1 MVSKKMIQMNLENRK
16 RLTDLEKKLLVR
28 AGEGILRT
36 FGMDMYTLLYLKLI
50 ISKNLLYR
58 TWNCCSMLW
67 DSLDGR
73 GL

>member
-1 MVSKKMIQMNLENRK
+1 MIQMNLENRK
-16 RLTDLEKKLLVR
+16 RLRDLEKELLLG
-28 AGEGILRT
+28 AGERILRT
-36 FGMDMYTLLYLKLI
+36 FGMDMYTLLYLKWI
-50 ISKNLLYR
+50 ISKNLLHR